1 VSVRFATDQQKKIC
15 MSIWFKK
22 DWDID
27 KLNQFAANT
36 MNELI
41 GIKFTEIGENYIKAT
56 MPVDN
61 RTRQAYGLLHGG
73 ASVTLAE
80 TIGSVASVMV
90 VDHEQFYCVGVEIN
104 ANHIRSVRDGIV
116 VATAIP
122 LHLGFSSHVWEIKI
136 IDKNEKLVCA
146 SRLTVYVKKNKGK

>member
-1 VSVRFATDQQKKIC
+1 

-22 DWDID
+22 DWNIE
-27 KLNQFAANT
+27 KLNQYGTNT

-41 GIKFTEIGENYIKAT
+41 GIKFTEVGENFVKAT

-80 TIGSVASVMV
+80 TVGSVASIMV
-90 VDHEQFYCVGVEIN
+90 VDPDQYYCVGVEIN
-104 ANHIRSVRDGIV
+104 ANHLRSVKEGFV
-116 VATAIP
+116 FATATP
-122 LHLGFSSHVWEIKI
+122 LHLGLSSHVWEIKI
-136 IDKNEKLVCA
+136 IDKNEKIICV
-146 SRLTVYVKKNKGK
+146 SRLTVFVKRKKP

>member
-1 VSVRFATDQQKKIC
+1 

-22 DWDID
+22 DWSIE
-27 KLNQFAANT
+27 KLNQFASNT

-41 GIKFTEIGENYIKAT
+41 GIKFTEVGENYLKAT

-73 ASVTLAE
+73 ASATLAE

-90 VDHEQFYCVGVEIN
+90 VDPEQYYCVGVEIN
-104 ANHIRSVRDGIV
+104 ANHIRSVREGFV
-116 VATAIP
+116 TATAIP
-122 LHLGFSSHVWEIKI
+122 LHLGISSHVWDIKI
-136 IDKNEKLVCA
+136 VDKNEKLVCV
-146 SRLTVYVKKNKGK
+146 SRLTVFVKGKRTEKSLEILKFENTRTK